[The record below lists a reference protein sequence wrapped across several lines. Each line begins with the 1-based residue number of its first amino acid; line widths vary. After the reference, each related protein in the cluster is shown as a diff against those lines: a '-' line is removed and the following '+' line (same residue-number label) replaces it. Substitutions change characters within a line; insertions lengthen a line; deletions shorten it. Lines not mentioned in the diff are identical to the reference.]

1 MGDLTRGEVVL
12 HYREDGVPGGA
23 PVIFSNSLGT
33 DLHLWDGLLPFLPAG
48 LRIIRYDT
56 RGHGASSVPP
66 APYAM
71 AELVADAEALID
83 HLGLRAAVFVGLSIG
98 GMTGQ
103 GLAARRPDLL
113 RGLVLSNT
121 AAKIGTPEMWQA
133 RIAALRAGGLA
144 ALADGV
150 LERWFSGGFLASGQ
164 AGAWREMLL
173 RQPEEGYAG
182 CCAALAGADLRE
194 ATRGLRL
201 PVLGI
206 AGAEDGATPPDLVR
220 ETVALVPGARY
231 HLIPGAGHLPC
242 VEKPQ
247 DFADEL
253 TGFLRETG
261 HI

>member
-1 MGDLTRGEVVL
+1 MGDLRRGDVVL

-33 DLHLWDGLLPFLPAG
+33 DLHLWDRVLPLLPAG
-48 LRIIRYDT
+48 LRIIRYDM

-71 AELVADAEALID
+71 ADLVGDAEALID
-83 HLGLRAAVFVGLSIG
+83 HLGLRAAIFVGLSIG
-98 GMTGQ
+98 GMIGQ

-133 RIAALRAGGLA
+133 RIAALRAGGIA
-144 ALADGV
+144 ALADAV
-150 LERWFSGGFLASGQ
+150 LERWFSRDYRASGQ
-164 AGAWREMLL
+164 AAPWRGMLL

-182 CCAALAGADLRE
+182 CCAAIAGGDLHE
-194 ATRGLRL
+194 STCGLRL

-247 DFADEL
+247 VFANEL

-261 HI
+261 HV